1 MAHSKKRRSSLFSLS
16 ARMQRRAA
24 TPKPSPKLHHVIIN
38 ADGSQDE
45 DDNCPICIAAREGK
59 PIPLDAMESFETV
72 DSEELR
78 LALAMLSQRLA
89 GKTR

>member
-1 MAHSKKRRSSLFSLS
+1 MAHSKNRRSSLFSLS

-24 TPKPSPKLHHVIIN
+24 KPSPSPKLHHVIIN
-38 ADGSQDE
+38 ADGSQDA

-59 PIPLDAMESFETV
+59 PIPLDAMETFENV

-78 LALAMLSQRLA
+78 FALAMLSQRL
-89 GKTR
+89 RQ